1 MKPLRLRIRAAS
13 QRQGIPQQ
21 VIEKDYVLSYILA
34 GISSH
39 PGLQN
44 VLVFKGGTALKKLFF
59 GEYRF
64 SEDLDFS
71 GANSPKG
78 EKLEEALREAVE
90 ETHRLL
96 SLHGPFSIQ
105 LERYLERDPHPHGQE
120 AFIIRVQFPWHPGP
134 LCRIKLEITHDEPV
148 LLEPEKRRLIHG
160 YEENLSCDVCCYRL
174 EEIIAEKLRTLLQTH
189 QKLVLRGWNRP
200 RARDYYDLWRILDK
214 FSAGLNREEVGSL
227 LERKNAHR
235 GVSYQSINDFFSD
248 ELVSEA
254 YRHWDSSLG
263 PFVTELPECRKVLE
277 QLRALLRDLL
287 PGID

>member
-39 PGLQN
+39 PGLQD

-78 EKLEEALREAVE
+78 EKFEGALREAVE

-148 LLEPEKRRLIHG
+148 LLEPEKRQLIHG
-160 YEENLSCDVCCYRL
+160 YEEDLSCDVCCYRL

-189 QKLVLRGWNRP
+189 QKLVGRGWNRP

-254 YRHWDSSLG
+254 YRHWDSTLR

-277 QLRALLRDLL
+277 QLRALLRELL
-287 PGID
+287 PGED

>member
-1 MKPLRLRIRAAS
+1 MKPLRLRLRAAS

-160 YEENLSCDVCCYRL
+160 YEENLSFDVCCYRL

-189 QKLVLRGWNRP
+189 HKLVFRGWNRP
-200 RARDYYDLWRILDK
+200 RAKDYYDLWRILDK
-214 FSAGLNREEVGSL
+214 FSAGLNREEVSSL

-277 QLRALLRDLL
+277 QLRALLRELL
-287 PGID
+287 PGVD

>member
-71 GANSPKG
+71 GTNSPEG
-78 EKLEEALREAVE
+78 EKLEGALREAVE
-90 ETHRLL
+90 KTHRLL
-96 SLHGPFSIQ
+96 SLHGPFSVQ

-148 LLEPEKRRLIHG
+148 LLSPDKRQLIHG
-160 YEENLSCDVCCYRL
+160 YEEDLFCDVSCYRL
-174 EEIIAEKLRTLLQTH
+174 EEIVAEKLRTLLQTH

-214 FSAGLNREEVGSL
+214 FSAGLNPEEVGSL
-227 LERKNAHR
+227 LERKNEHR
-235 GVSYQSINDFFSD
+235 GVSYRSIDDFFSD

-254 YRHWDSSLG
+254 YRHWDGSLG

-277 QLRALLRDLL
+277 QLRMLLRELL
-287 PGID
+287 PGVD

>member
-78 EKLEEALREAVE
+78 EKLEEALGEAVD

-105 LERYLERDPHPHGQE
+105 LERYLERDPHPDGQE
-120 AFIIRVQFPWHPGP
+120 AFIIRVQFPWHPGA

-254 YRHWDSSLG
+254 YRHWDNSLG

-277 QLRALLRDLL
+277 QLRALLRELL
-287 PGID
+287 PGVD

>member
-1 MKPLRLRIRAAS
+1 MRPLRLRIRAVS
-13 QRQGIPQQ
+13 QRQGTPQQ

-39 PGLQN
+39 SRLQD

-71 GANSPKG
+71 ADNSPKG
-78 EKLEEALREAVE
+78 EKLERALREAVDKA
-90 ETHRLL
+90 HRLL

-120 AFIIRVQFPWHPGP
+120 AFILRVQFPWHPGP
-134 LCRIKLEITHDEPV
+134 LCRIKLEITHDEPL
-148 LLEPEKRRLIHG
+148 LLEPEKRQLIHG
-160 YEENLSCDVCCYRL
+160 YEEDLSCDVCCYRL

-189 QKLVLRGWNRP
+189 QMLVLRGWNRP
-200 RARDYYDLWRILDK
+200 RVRDYYDLWRILGK
-214 FSAGLNREEVGSL
+214 FSDGLNREELGSL

-277 QLRALLRDLL
+277 QLRTLLRELL
-287 PGID
+287 PGVD